1 MKSYKEY
8 LRDAIIEA
16 SLSESSL
23 SRVYQQSL
31 KFDSGTITAARGDYS
46 KAENKQRNTSLKRK
60 LLYLSYGIT
69 AVKGSYIENYD
80 ADKIAGHGGKPW
92 KKTDKD
98 YVKGLPLDVQED
110 VFLVVDLLDNTNLEK
125 NLILLGKEFEQD
137 SILFI
142 EKGGAKG
149 RLIGTNNADFPG
161 LGNIHILKNPVFGVS
176 GKFYTKVN
184 GRPFILKEEI
194 LYSEIPPGGFF
205 GKWGI
210 SIAAKEPWESIAE
223 DY

>member
-8 LRDAIIEA
+8 LRDAALDA

-23 SRVYQQSL
+23 SRVHRQSL
-31 KFDSGTITAARGDYS
+31 KLDSGAITAARGVYS
-46 KAENKQRNTSLKRK
+46 KAENKQRNTSLKLK

-69 AVKGSYIENYD
+69 AVKGYYIECYD

-98 YVKGLPLDVQED
+98 YVEGLPLEVREES
-110 VFLVVDLLDNTNLEK
+110 FLVVDLRDTGTLEK
-125 NLILLGKEFEQD
+125 NLIMLGKEFDQD

-142 EKGGAKG
+142 EIGGVKG
-149 RLIGTNNADFPG
+149 RVIGTNNAPFPG
-161 LGNIHILKNPVFGVS
+161 LGMIHSLKNPVFGVS
-176 GKFYTKVN
+176 GTMYTRVN
-184 GRPFILKEEI
+184 GRPFILTEEGSCSGNPPENLMARGI
-194 LYSEIPPGGFF
+194 LS
-205 GKWGI
+205 
-210 SIAAKEPWESIAE
+210 SMAKVPWESIPE